1 MITKAMS
8 KEMKRLPMR
17 IGAALLL
24 GSVVITL
31 AACSGGS
38 RVRKPAELVA
48 VTNQFD
54 LQPVWSTS
62 IGSSETFN
70 FHPIVAGD
78 AVYVA
83 SHRGNL
89 AKIDLTTG
97 KKVWEASVPE
107 RLSVGPGSDGRT
119 TVAVTTKG
127 MVYAYDD
134 AGKPIWNVSVGSE
147 VLSEPVVA
155 GGVVVV
161 RALDNRF
168 VGLDAQTG
176 ARKWTYQRQQS
187 ALSLRVGYGML
198 PINNEVIVTGFAG
211 GRFGM
216 IAIVNGGLVWETPV
230 SFPKGFSEIERLN
243 DVTAKPSMEGDIL
256 CAVSYQGR
264 IGCGQARNGNLLWFK
279 DYSSYTGTSQSTDMV
294 FSANDK
300 SYVTAF
306 ATKDGTQV
314 WENTQ
319 LTFRDVGESL
329 AVGKVLL
336 MGDAQGYIHAFSQ
349 ANGEM
354 VARIR
359 HDSSPIS
366 AAPIAVGGLIL
377 VQSQGGKI
385 AAYSP
390 K

>member
-1 MITKAMS
+1 MVAMKVS
-8 KEMKRLPMR
+8 VKRAVKL
-17 IGAALLL
+17 ISSALLI
-24 GSVVITL
+24 GVVATAL
-31 AACSGGS
+31 VACSGSS
-38 RVRKPAELVA
+38 RVRKPAELVS

-62 IGSSETFN
+62 VGSSETFN
-70 FHPIVAGD
+70 FHPVVAGD
-78 AVYVA
+78 AVYAA

-89 AKIDLTTG
+89 AKIDLATG
-97 KKVWEASVPE
+97 NKVWEVSVPE
-107 RLSVGPGSDGRT
+107 RLAIGPGSDGRV
-119 TVAVTTKG
+119 TVAVSIKG
-127 MVYAYDD
+127 NVYAYDD
-134 AGKPIWNVSVGSE
+134 SAKPLWNVNVGSE

-155 GGVVVV
+155 GGVVVI

-168 VGLDAQTG
+168 IGLDTQTG
-176 ARKWTYQRQQS
+176 VRKWIYQRQQS

-216 IAIVNGGLVWETPV
+216 IAMANGGLVWETPV

-243 DVTAKPSMEGDIL
+243 DVTAKPSMQGDII

-264 IGCGQARNGNLLWFK
+264 IGCGQARTGNLLWFK
-279 DYSSYTGTSQSTDMV
+279 DYSSYTGTAQGTELV
-294 FSANDK
+294 FSANEK

-306 ATKDGTQV
+306 VTKDGTQA

-319 LTFRDVGESL
+319 LTFRDVGEPL
-329 AVGKVLL
+329 AVGRVLL
-336 MGDAQGYIHAFSQ
+336 MGDAQGYVHAFSQ

-377 VQSQGGKI
+377 IQSQGGKI

>member
-1 MITKAMS
+1 MTVKLNRV
-8 KEMKRLPMR
+8 KRLVR
-17 IGAALLL
+17 FAGSTILVGVLATALVACG
-24 GSVVITL
+24 GS
-31 AACSGGS
+31 S
-38 RVRKPAELVA
+38 RVRKPSELAA

-54 LQPVWSTS
+54 MQAVWSTS
-62 IGSSETFN
+62 VGSSEGFN
-70 FHPIVAGD
+70 FHPVVAGD

-89 AKIDLTTG
+89 VKIDLASG
-97 KKVWEASVPE
+97 NKLWEASVPE
-107 RLSVGPGSDGRT
+107 RLSIGPGSDGRT
-119 TVAVTTKG
+119 TVAVSTRG
-127 MVYAYDD
+127 NVYAYDD
-134 AGKPIWNVSVGSE
+134 TGKQIWKVSVNSE
-147 VLSEPVVA
+147 VLSEPIVA
-155 GGVVVV
+155 GGVVIV

-168 VGLDAQTG
+168 IGLDAQTG

-198 PINNEVIVTGFAG
+198 AIGNEVIVTGFAG

-216 IAIVNGGLVWETPV
+216 IAIANGGLVWETPV

-243 DVTAKPSMEGDIL
+243 DVTAKPSMEGEIV

-264 IGCGQARNGNLLWFK
+264 IGCGQARTGNLLWFK
-279 DYSSYTGTSQSTDMV
+279 DYSSYTGTAQSAELV
-294 FSANDK
+294 FSANEK

-319 LTFRDVGESL
+319 LSYRNVGESL
-329 AVGKVLL
+329 AIGKVLL
-336 MGDAQGYIHAFSQ
+336 FGDAQGYVHALTQ
-349 ANGEM
+349 ANGDIIS
-354 VARIR
+354 RIR
-359 HDSSPIS
+359 HDSNPIS

>member
-1 MITKAMS
+1 MV
-8 KEMKRLPMR
+8 KEMRFPMR
-17 IGAALLL
+17 IGAALAL
-24 GSVVITL
+24 GAMVIALTS
-31 AACSGGS
+31 CSGNS
-38 RVRKPAELVA
+38 RVRKPAELVT

-54 LQPVWSTS
+54 MQPVWSTS
-62 IGSSETFN
+62 IGSSESFN

-78 AVYVA
+78 AVYAA
-83 SHRGNL
+83 SHSGNL
-89 AKIDLTTG
+89 AKIDLATG
-97 KKVWEASVPE
+97 NKVWSVSVPE
-107 RLSVGPGSDGRT
+107 RLSIGPGSDGRT
-119 TVAVTTKG
+119 TVAVSTKG

-134 AGKPIWNVSVGSE
+134 TGKPMWNVSVGSE

-168 VGLDAQTG
+168 IGLDAQTG
-176 ARKWTYQRQQS
+176 TKKWTYQRQQS

-198 PINNEVIVTGFAG
+198 PINNEVIVTGFTG

-216 IAIVNGGLVWETPV
+216 IAIANGGLVWETPV

-264 IGCGQARNGNLLWFK
+264 IGCGQARTGNLLWFK

-329 AVGKVLL
+329 AVGRVLL

-349 ANGEM
+349 ANGEI

-359 HDSSPIS
+359 HDSSPIT

>member
-1 MITKAMS
+1 
-8 KEMKRLPMR
+8 MR
-17 IGAALLL
+17 RVSQVFILGVATVAL
-24 GSVVITL
+24 V
-31 AACSGGS
+31 ACSGSS
-38 RVRKPAELVA
+38 RVRKPAELTPVA
-48 VTNQFD
+48 NQFD
-54 LQPVWSTS
+54 LQPVWTVNV
-62 IGSSETFN
+62 GASESFN
-70 FHPIVAGD
+70 FHPVVAGD
-78 AVYVA
+78 AVYAA

-89 AKIDLTTG
+89 VKIDLMSG
-97 KKVWEASVPE
+97 KTLWEVSVPE
-107 RLSVGPGSDGRT
+107 RLAIGPGSDGRT
-119 TVAVTTKG
+119 TVAVSTKG
-127 MVYAYDD
+127 MVYAFDD
-134 AGKPIWNVSVGSE
+134 TGKPIWNVSVGSE

-155 GGVVVV
+155 AGVVVI

-168 VGLDAQTG
+168 IGLDAQTG

-216 IAIVNGGLVWETPV
+216 IAIANGGLIWETPV

-264 IGCGQARNGNLLWFK
+264 IGCGQARTGNLLWFK
-279 DYSSYTGTSQSTDMV
+279 DYSSYTGTSQSKDLV
-294 FSANDK
+294 FSANER

-306 ATKDGTQV
+306 ATKDGSQV

-319 LTFRDVGESL
+319 LLFRDVGEPL
-329 AVGKVLL
+329 AIGRVLL
-336 MGDAQGYIHAFSQ
+336 MGDAEGYVHAFSQ
-349 ANGEM
+349 ANGEL

-359 HDSSPIS
+359 HDSSRIS
-366 AAPIAVGGLIL
+366 AAPIATDGLIL
-377 VQSQGGKI
+377 IQSQGGKV
-385 AAYSP
+385 AAYRP

>member
-1 MITKAMS
+1 MVAMRVS
-8 KEMKRLPMR
+8 VKRPFKLLMSSLI
-17 IGAALLL
+17 IGLVAAGL
-24 GSVVITL
+24 V
-31 AACSGGS
+31 ACSGNS
-38 RVRKPAELVA
+38 RVRKPAELA
-48 VTNQFD
+48 PVTNQFD

-70 FHPIVAGD
+70 FHPVVAGD

-89 AKIDLTTG
+89 AKINLASG
-97 KKVWEASVPE
+97 SKVWEISVPE
-107 RLSVGPGSDGRT
+107 RLAIGPGSDGRIT
-119 TVAVTTKG
+119 ATVSIKG
-127 MVYAYDD
+127 NVYAYDD
-134 AGKPIWNVSVGSE
+134 TGKPLWNVNVGSE

-155 GGVVVV
+155 GGIVVI

-168 VGLDAQTG
+168 IGLDAQTG
-176 ARKWTYQRQQS
+176 VRKWIYQRQQS

-216 IAIVNGGLVWETPV
+216 IAITNGGLIWETPV

-243 DVTAKPSMEGDIL
+243 DVTAKPSMEGDLI

-264 IGCGQARNGNLLWFK
+264 IGCGQARTGNLLWFK
-279 DYSSYTGTSQSTDMV
+279 DFSSYTGTAQSPSLV
-294 FSANDK
+294 FAANER

-306 ATKDGTQV
+306 ATKDGSQA

-319 LTFRDVGESL
+319 LMFRDVGEPL
-329 AVGKVLL
+329 AIGKVLL
-336 MGDAQGYIHAFSQ
+336 MGDAQGYVHAFSQ
-349 ANGEM
+349 ANGELI
-354 VARIR
+354 ARMR

-366 AAPIAVGGLIL
+366 AAPIAVAGLIL
-377 VQSQGGKI
+377 IQSQGGKI

>member
-1 MITKAMS
+1 MMDC
-8 KEMKRLPMR
+8 KRAVKLASTTL
-17 IGAALLL
+17 IL
-24 GSVVITL
+24 GSVML
-31 AACSGGS
+31 ALTACSGSS
-38 RVRKPAELVA
+38 RVRKPAELVP
-48 VTNQFD
+48 VSNQFD
-54 LQPVWSTS
+54 LAPVWSTS
-62 IGSSETFN
+62 VGSSEPFN
-70 FHPIVAGD
+70 FHPTVAGD
-78 AVYVA
+78 AVYAA

-89 AKIDLTTG
+89 AKIDLMTG
-97 KKVWEASVPE
+97 NKVWEVSVPD
-107 RLSVGPGSDGRT
+107 RLSIGPGSDGRT
-119 TVAVTTKG
+119 TAVVTTKG
-127 MVYAYDD
+127 TVYAYDD
-134 AGKPIWNVSVGSE
+134 TGKPIWNVSVGSE

-155 GGVVVV
+155 GGVVII
-161 RALDNRF
+161 RTLDNRF

-198 PINNEVIVTGFAG
+198 AIGNEVVVTGFSG

-216 IAIVNGGLVWETPV
+216 IAIANGGLVWETPV

-243 DVTAKPSMEGDIL
+243 DVTAKPSMDGDII

-264 IGCGQARNGNLLWFK
+264 VGCGQARTGNLLWFK
-279 DYSSYTGTSQSTDMV
+279 DYSSYTGTAQSPDLV
-294 FSANDK
+294 FSSNEK

-306 ATKDGTQV
+306 AVKDGSQV

-319 LTFRDVGESL
+319 LTFRNVGEPM
-329 AVGKVLL
+329 AVGRVLL
-336 MGDAQGYIHAFSQ
+336 VGDAQGYVHALSQ

-354 VARIR
+354 LARIR

-366 AAPIAVGGLIL
+366 AAPIAVNGLIL
-377 VQSQGGKI
+377 VQSQGGKL

>member
-1 MITKAMS
+1 MTVKINA
-8 KEMKRLPMR
+8 MKRLLR
-17 IGAALLL
+17 LASTTILV
-24 GSVVITL
+24 SVVATALI
-31 AACSGGS
+31 ACSGSS
-38 RVRKPAELVA
+38 RVRKPSELTA

-54 LQPVWSTS
+54 MQQVWSTS
-62 IGSSETFN
+62 VGSSEGFN

-78 AVYVA
+78 AVYAA

-89 AKIDLTTG
+89 AKIDLATG
-97 KKVWEASVPE
+97 NKVWEASVPE
-107 RLSVGPGSDGRT
+107 RLSIGPGSDGRT
-119 TVAVTTKG
+119 TVAVSTRGT
-127 MVYAYDD
+127 VYAYDD
-134 AGKPIWNVSVGSE
+134 TGKQIWKVSVSSE
-147 VLSEPVVA
+147 VLSEPIVA
-155 GGVVVV
+155 GGVVIV

-168 VGLDAQTG
+168 IGLDAQTG
-176 ARKWTYQRQQS
+176 VRKWIYQRQQS

-198 PINNEVIVTGFAG
+198 AIGNEVIVTGFAG

-216 IAIVNGGLVWETPV
+216 IAIANGGLVWETPV

-243 DVTAKPSMEGDIL
+243 DVTAKPSMEGDII

-264 IGCGQARNGNLLWFK
+264 IGCGQARTGNLLWFK
-279 DYSSYTGTSQSTDMV
+279 DYSSYTGTSQSTEMV
-294 FSANDK
+294 FSANEK
-300 SYVTAF
+300 SHVTAF

-319 LTFRDVGESL
+319 LTFRDLGEPL

-336 MGDAQGYIHAFSQ
+336 MGDAQGYVHAFAQ

-359 HDSSPIS
+359 HDSNKIS

-377 VQSQGGKI
+377 IQSQGGKI
-385 AAYSP
+385 TAYSP

>member
-1 MITKAMS
+1 MTKEL
-8 KEMKRLPMR
+8 KHLPMR
-17 IGAALLL
+17 LGAALVL
-24 GSVVITL
+24 GAVVIAL
-31 AACSGGS
+31 AACSGSS
-38 RVRKPAELVA
+38 RVRKPADLVT

-62 IGSSETFN
+62 IGSSESFN

-78 AVYVA
+78 AVYAA
-83 SHRGNL
+83 SHGGNL
-89 AKIDLTTG
+89 AKIDLATG
-97 KKVWEASVPE
+97 NKLWSVSVPE
-107 RLSVGPGSDGRT
+107 RLSIGPGSDGRT
-119 TVAVTTKG
+119 TVAVSTKG

-134 AGKPIWNVSVGSE
+134 TGKPMWNVSVGSE

-168 VGLDAQTG
+168 IGLDALTG
-176 ARKWTYQRQQS
+176 AKKWTYQRQQA

-198 PINNEVIVTGFAG
+198 AIGNEVIVTGFTG

-216 IAIVNGGLVWETPV
+216 IAIANGGLVWETPV

-264 IGCGQARNGNLLWFK
+264 IGCGQARTGNLLWFK

-329 AVGKVLL
+329 AVGRVLL

>member
-1 MITKAMS
+1 MIMF
-8 KEMKRLPMR
+8 MKRPLKLLMSSLI
-17 IGAALLL
+17 IGVVAAAL
-24 GSVVITL
+24 V
-31 AACSGGS
+31 ACSGNS
-38 RVRKPAELVA
+38 RVRKPAELVP

-70 FHPIVAGD
+70 FHPVVAGD

-89 AKIDLTTG
+89 AKINLASG
-97 KKVWEASVPE
+97 SKVWEISVPE
-107 RLSVGPGSDGRT
+107 RLAIGPGSDGRIT
-119 TVAVTTKG
+119 AAVSIKG
-127 MVYAYDD
+127 NVYAYDD
-134 AGKPIWNVSVGSE
+134 TGKPLWNVNVGSE

-155 GGVVVV
+155 GGIVVI

-176 ARKWTYQRQQS
+176 VRKWIYQRQQS

-216 IAIVNGGLVWETPV
+216 IAIANGGLIWETPV

-243 DVTAKPSMEGDIL
+243 DVTAKPSMEGDLI

-264 IGCGQARNGNLLWFK
+264 IGCGQARTGNLLWFK
-279 DYSSYTGTSQSTDMV
+279 DYSSYTGTAQSPNLV
-294 FSANDK
+294 FSANER

-306 ATKDGTQV
+306 ATKDGSQA

-319 LTFRDVGESL
+319 LMFRDVGEPL
-329 AVGKVLL
+329 AIGKVLL
-336 MGDAQGYIHAFSQ
+336 MGDAQGYVHAFSQ
-349 ANGEM
+349 ANGELI
-354 VARIR
+354 ARMR

-377 VQSQGGKI
+377 IQSQGGKI

>member
-1 MITKAMS
+1 MIDSVSCVMR
-8 KEMKRLPMR
+8 RLSHVF
-17 IGAALLL
+17 ILGVATIAL
-24 GSVVITL
+24 V
-31 AACSGGS
+31 ACSGSS
-38 RVRKPAELVA
+38 RVRKPAELTPV
-48 VTNQFD
+48 VNQFD
-54 LQPVWSTS
+54 LQPVWTVNV
-62 IGSSETFN
+62 GASESFN
-70 FHPIVAGD
+70 FHPVVAGD
-78 AVYVA
+78 AVYAA

-89 AKIDLTTG
+89 VKIDLMSG
-97 KKVWEASVPE
+97 KTLWEVSVPE
-107 RLSVGPGSDGRT
+107 RLAIGPGSDGRT
-119 TVAVTTKG
+119 TVAVSTKG
-127 MVYAYDD
+127 MVYAFDD
-134 AGKPIWNVSVGSE
+134 TGKPIWNVSVGSE

-155 GGVVVV
+155 AGVVVI

-168 VGLDAQTG
+168 IGLDAQTG

-216 IAIVNGGLVWETPV
+216 IAIANGGLIWETPV

-264 IGCGQARNGNLLWFK
+264 IGCGQARTGNLLWFK
-279 DYSSYTGTSQSTDMV
+279 DYSSYTGTSQGKDLV
-294 FSANDK
+294 FSANER

-306 ATKDGTQV
+306 ATKDGSQV

-319 LTFRDVGESL
+319 LLFRDVGEPL
-329 AVGKVLL
+329 AIGRVLL
-336 MGDAQGYIHAFSQ
+336 MGDAEGYVHAFSQ
-349 ANGEM
+349 ANGEL

-359 HDSSPIS
+359 HDSSRIS
-366 AAPIAVGGLIL
+366 AAPIAIDGLIL
-377 VQSQGGKI
+377 IQSQGGKV
-385 AAYSP
+385 AAYRP

>member
-1 MITKAMS
+1 MTNNM
-8 KEMKRLPMR
+8 RGLPER
-17 IGAALLL
+17 IGVALVL
-24 GSVVITL
+24 GSLVL
-31 AACSGGS
+31 ALMACSGS
-38 RVRKPAELVA
+38 ARVRKPAELVP

-54 LQPVWSTS
+54 LQPVWATS

-70 FHPIVAGD
+70 FHPVVAGD

-89 AKIDLTTG
+89 AKIDLASG
-97 KKVWEASVPE
+97 NKVWEVSVPE

-127 MVYAYDD
+127 TVYVYDD
-134 AGKPIWNVSVGSE
+134 TGKPIWNFKVGSE
-147 VLSEPVVA
+147 VLSEPLVA
-155 GGVVVV
+155 GGVVIV

-168 VGLDAQTG
+168 IGLDAQTG
-176 ARKWTYQRQQS
+176 ARKWTYQRQPS
-187 ALSLRVGYGML
+187 ALALRVGYGML
-198 PINNEVIVTGFAG
+198 AIGNEAIVTGFAG

-216 IAIVNGGLVWETPV
+216 IAVANGGLVWETTV

-243 DVTAKPSMEGDIL
+243 DVTAKPSMEGEII

-264 IGCGQARNGNLLWFK
+264 IGCGQARTGNLLWFK
-279 DYSSYTGTSQSTDMV
+279 DYSSYTGTSQNSDMV

-314 WENTQ
+314 WENTK

-329 AVGKVLL
+329 AVGRVLL

>member
-1 MITKAMS
+1 MVSTKRMVKLVSNA
-8 KEMKRLPMR
+8 L
-17 IGAALLL
+17 ILGAVATAL
-24 GSVVITL
+24 V
-31 AACSGGS
+31 ACSGNS

-48 VTNQFD
+48 VNNQFD

-62 IGSSETFN
+62 VGSSETFN
-70 FHPIVAGD
+70 FHPVVAGD
-78 AVYVA
+78 AVYAA

-89 AKIDLTTG
+89 AKIDLASG
-97 KKVWEASVPE
+97 NKVWEVSVPE
-107 RLSVGPGSDGRT
+107 RLAIGPGSDGRV
-119 TVAVTTKG
+119 TVAVSIKG
-127 MVYAYDD
+127 NVYAYDD
-134 AGKPIWNVSVGSE
+134 TGKPLWNVNVGSE

-155 GGVVVV
+155 GGIVVI

-168 VGLDAQTG
+168 IGLDELTG
-176 ARKWTYQRQQS
+176 VRKWIYQRQQS

-216 IAIVNGGLVWETPV
+216 IAIANGGLVWETPV

-264 IGCGQARNGNLLWFK
+264 IGCGQARTGALLWFK
-279 DYSSYTGTSQSTDMV
+279 DFSSYTGTAQSRDLV
-294 FSANDK
+294 FSANEK

-306 ATKDGTQV
+306 ATKDGSQA

-319 LTFRDVGESL
+319 LTYRDVGEPL
-329 AVGKVLL
+329 AVGRVLL
-336 MGDAQGYIHAFSQ
+336 MGDAQGYVHAFSQ

-366 AAPIAVGGLIL
+366 AAPITVGGLIL
-377 VQSQGGKI
+377 IQSQGGKI

>member
-1 MITKAMS
+1 VIDSVSCVMR
-8 KEMKRLPMR
+8 RLSHVF
-17 IGAALLL
+17 ILGVATIAL
-24 GSVVITL
+24 V
-31 AACSGGS
+31 ACSGSS
-38 RVRKPAELVA
+38 RVRKPAELTPVA
-48 VTNQFD
+48 NQFD
-54 LQPVWSTS
+54 LQPVWTVNV
-62 IGSSETFN
+62 GASESFN
-70 FHPIVAGD
+70 FHPVVAGD
-78 AVYVA
+78 AVYAA

-89 AKIDLTTG
+89 VKIDLMSG
-97 KKVWEASVPE
+97 KTLWEVSVPE
-107 RLSVGPGSDGRT
+107 RLAIGPGSDGRT
-119 TVAVTTKG
+119 TVAVSTKG
-127 MVYAYDD
+127 MVYAFDD
-134 AGKPIWNVSVGSE
+134 TGKPIWNVSVGSE

-155 GGVVVV
+155 AGVVVI

-168 VGLDAQTG
+168 IGLDAQTG

-216 IAIVNGGLVWETPV
+216 IAIANGGLIWETPV

-264 IGCGQARNGNLLWFK
+264 IGCGQARTGNLLWFK
-279 DYSSYTGTSQSTDMV
+279 DYSSYTGTSQSKDLV
-294 FSANDK
+294 FSANER

-306 ATKDGTQV
+306 ATKDGSQV

-319 LTFRDVGESL
+319 LLFRDVGEPL
-329 AVGKVLL
+329 AIGRVLL
-336 MGDAQGYIHAFSQ
+336 MGDAEGYVHAFSQ
-349 ANGEM
+349 ANGEL

-359 HDSSPIS
+359 HDSSRIS
-366 AAPIAVGGLIL
+366 AAPIATDGLIL
-377 VQSQGGKI
+377 IQSQGGKV
-385 AAYSP
+385 AAYRP

>member
-1 MITKAMS
+1 MLEFKQIA
-8 KEMKRLPMR
+8 KRVTTTLVV
-17 IGAALLL
+17 GALVL
-24 GSVVITL
+24 TL

-38 RVRKPAELVA
+38 RVRKPAELVP
-48 VTNQFD
+48 VSNQFD
-54 LQPVWSTS
+54 LAPVWSVS
-62 IGSSETFN
+62 VGSSESFN
-70 FHPIVAGD
+70 FHPAVAGD
-78 AVYVA
+78 AVYAA
-83 SHRGNL
+83 SNRGNL
-89 AKIDLTTG
+89 VKIDLLTG
-97 KKVWEASVPE
+97 KKVWEVSAPD
-107 RLSVGPGSDGRT
+107 RLSIGPGSDGRVT
-119 TVAVTTKG
+119 AVVTTRG
-127 MVYAYDD
+127 TVYAYDD
-134 AGKPIWNVSVGSE
+134 SGKALWNVSVGSE
-147 VLSEPVVA
+147 VLTEPVVA
-155 GGVVVV
+155 GGVVII

-168 VGLDAQTG
+168 IGLDALTG

-198 PINNEVIVTGFAG
+198 AINNEVIVTGFAG

-216 IAIVNGGLVWETPV
+216 ISLANGGLVWESPI

-243 DVTAKPSMEGDIL
+243 DVTAKPSIEGDII

-264 IGCGQARNGNLLWFK
+264 VGCGQARTGNLIWFK
-279 DYSSYTGTSQSTDMV
+279 DYSSYTGTAQSSDMV
-294 FSANDK
+294 FSSNEK

-306 ATKDGTQV
+306 ATKDGSQI

-319 LTFRDVGESL
+319 LTYRDVGEPL

-336 MGDAQGYIHAFSQ
+336 VGDAQGYVHAISQ

-354 VARIR
+354 LARIR
-359 HDSSPIS
+359 HDSSPIT

-377 VQSQGGKI
+377 IQSQGGKL

>member
-1 MITKAMS
+1 MTTGMKA
-8 KEMKRLPMR
+8 MKRLPRMLCSTLL
-17 IGAALLL
+17 IGTAILAL
-24 GSVVITL
+24 V
-31 AACSGGS
+31 ACSGNT
-38 RVRKPAELVA
+38 RVRQPAALVT

-62 IGSSETFN
+62 IGSSEPYN
-70 FHPIVAGD
+70 FHPVVAGD

-83 SHRGNL
+83 SHSGNL
-89 AKIDLTTG
+89 AKINLQSG
-97 KKVWEASVPE
+97 AKVWEVSVPE
-107 RLSVGPGSDGRT
+107 NLSVGPGSDGRT

-127 MVYAYDD
+127 IVYAYDD
-134 AGKPIWNVSVGSE
+134 TGKPMWNVSVGSE

-155 GGVVVV
+155 AGIVVV
-161 RALDNRF
+161 RTLDNRF

-176 ARKWTYQRQQS
+176 VRKWIYQRQQS

-216 IAIVNGGLVWETPV
+216 IAIANGGLIWETPV

-243 DVTAKPSMEGDIL
+243 DVSARPSMEGDTL

-264 IGCGQARNGNLLWFK
+264 IGCAQARTGNLLWFK
-279 DYSSYTGTSQSTDMV
+279 DYSSYTGTAQSPELV
-294 FSANDK
+294 FSANEK

-314 WENTQ
+314 WENVQ
-319 LTFRDVGESL
+319 MTFRDVGEPL

-336 MGDAQGYIHAFSQ
+336 MGDAQGYVHALSQ
-349 ANGEM
+349 ADGKM
-354 VARIR
+354 LARIR
-359 HDSSPIS
+359 HDSSPIT

-377 VQSQGGKI
+377 IQSQGGKI

>member
-1 MITKAMS
+1 MIFV
-8 KEMKRLPMR
+8 MKVSVKRAVKL
-17 IGAALLL
+17 ISSALLI
-24 GSVVITL
+24 GVVATAL
-31 AACSGGS
+31 VACSGSS
-38 RVRKPAELVA
+38 RVRKPAELVS

-62 IGSSETFN
+62 VGSSETFN
-70 FHPIVAGD
+70 FHPVVAGD
-78 AVYVA
+78 AVYAA

-89 AKIDLTTG
+89 AKIDLATG
-97 KKVWEASVPE
+97 NKVWEVSVPE
-107 RLSVGPGSDGRT
+107 RLAIGPGSDGRV
-119 TVAVTTKG
+119 TVAVSIKG
-127 MVYAYDD
+127 NVYAYDD
-134 AGKPIWNVSVGSE
+134 SGKPLWNVNVGSE

-155 GGVVVV
+155 GGVVVI

-168 VGLDAQTG
+168 IGLDTQTG
-176 ARKWTYQRQQS
+176 VRKWIYQRQQS

-216 IAIVNGGLVWETPV
+216 IAMANGGLVWETPV

-243 DVTAKPSMEGDIL
+243 DVTAKPSMQGDII

-264 IGCGQARNGNLLWFK
+264 IGCGQARTGNLLWFK
-279 DYSSYTGTSQSTDMV
+279 DYSSYTGTAQGTELV
-294 FSANDK
+294 FSANEK

-306 ATKDGTQV
+306 VTKDGTQA

-319 LTFRDVGESL
+319 LTFRDVGEPL
-329 AVGKVLL
+329 AVGRVLL
-336 MGDAQGYIHAFSQ
+336 MGDAQGYVHAFSQ

-377 VQSQGGKI
+377 IQSQGGKI